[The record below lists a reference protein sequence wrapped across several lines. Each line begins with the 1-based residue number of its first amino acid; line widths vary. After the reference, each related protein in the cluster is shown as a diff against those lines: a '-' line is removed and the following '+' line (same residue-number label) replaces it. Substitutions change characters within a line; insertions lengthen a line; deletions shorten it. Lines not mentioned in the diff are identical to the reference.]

1 MSKPLMYKGFVIREK
16 CAINLATGVVVNNH
30 YSEWEKLKLVLDEI
44 QECED

>member
-30 YSEWEKLKLVLDEI
+30 YSDWEKLKLVLDEI
-44 QECED
+44 KE